1 MGRVILDT
9 SFVIAAM
16 QANHPNHPQART
28 AITAK
33 NNDYFAS
40 VVTYSEILVGAFALE
55 KGDSYKRSLSELF
68 SELVP
73 VDVEIATVA
82 AELRYQS
89 KKSIRLP
96 DSLIAATA
104 KSLRAELWTFD
115 VALSQALP
123 TQSILYPSTNSK

>member
-1 MGRVILDT
+1 MGRVVLDT

-16 QANHPNHPQART
+16 QANHPNHSQART

-68 SELVP
+68 SEIVP

-82 AELRYQS
+82 AELRYES

-115 VALSQALP
+115 LALSQALP
-123 TQSILYPSTNSK
+123 AQSILYPSTNSR

>member
-16 QANHPNHPQART
+16 QANHPNHSQART

-68 SELVP
+68 SEIVP

-82 AELRYQS
+82 AELRYES

-115 VALSQALP
+115 LALSQALP
-123 TQSILYPSTNSK
+123 AQSILYPSTNSR